1 MAVLSNSWHCNGK
14 GDLLLYGVPSALGCN
29 LSYDSTPCCWGS
41 GCTCPPHCFDTCPFL
56 MPTKFRVTFIHALL
70 VPAQMTTHCSGRNR
84 HDNRDLSNCRS
95 YFRSLVLSCVQV
107 KHPGNIY
114 WVLRYFHGPMGTVVG
129 LSQVPLLA
137 ILNFWFFNPSP
148 HSFSTYLLWDHLCF
162 FLSLLPLFFPFIVCL
177 SSFGILGGLVKPITQ
192 SRHIG
197 NAMGPLCND
206 TSSKRSP
213 TLQHFV
219 AQRFTEQEDVS
230 FNFNRI
236 WQIHFL
242 LSCPKICFISISWT
256 VATHKEKFLH
266 ICSVNPDWV
275 ASSSLWQ

>member
-1 MAVLSNSWHCNGK
+1 MAKGISYFTVYWVPWVVTFPMTPQPVAEVLA
-14 GDLLLYGVPSALGCN
+14 ALVH
-29 LSYDSTPCCWGS
+29 LIVLTPAHFS
-41 GCTCPPHCFDTCPFL
+41 CPPSPESL
-56 MPTKFRVTFIHALL
+56 SSMLSLSRPRWPPTAVEEIG
-70 VPAQMTTHCSGRNR
+70 MTTG
-84 HDNRDLSNCRS
+84 DLSNCRS

-148 HSFSTYLLWDHLCF
+148 HSFSTYLLWDHLCL
-162 FLSLLPLFFPFIVCL
+162 FLSLLPLFFPFSVSL
-177 SSFGILGGLVKPITQ
+177 SSFGILGGLVKPIAQ

-206 TSSKRSP
+206 TSSKHSP

-219 AQRFTEQEDVS
+219 AQRLTEQEDVS

-242 LSCPKICFISISWT
+242 LSRPKICFISISWT

-266 ICSVNPDWV
+266 ICSINPDWV
-275 ASSSLWQ
+275 VSSSLWQ